1 MPPEALLLDGTFEL
15 VDITTL
21 QEHPENP
28 RIGDVASIM
37 ESIRANGFFLACG
50 CQTSTRRIIIGNHR
64 YKAAMKLGLK
74 VIPVIWHDVD
84 DASALRILLA
94 DNKTADE
101 ATYNQERLG
110 AILSS
115 LVQSTGSLEGS
126 GYKEGD
132 LEDILD
138 RLKFREGRSGDAS
151 GATFPKLPEQS
162 AEAGDWWM
170 LGLNWL
176 VVGEIGEEQA
186 DEVIAWWNKDH
197 GMVPALLI
205 KREEREAKHVGRT
218 GPVEAGEYDVGGA
231 YGPGSPAAGGE
242 VPELSSLDAD
252 QSPASEVGEP
262 ASEA

>member
-1 MPPEALLLDGTFEL
+1 MSEALVLDGTFEL

-74 VIPVIWHDVD
+74 EIPVIWHDVD

-115 LVQSTGSLEGS
+115 LSQATGTLQGT

-138 RLKFREGRSGDAS
+138 RLKFREARSGDIGGPS
-151 GATFPKLPEQS
+151 VPKVPEVT
-162 AEAGDWWM
+162 AEPGDWWG
-170 LGLNWL
+170 LGYHTLI
-176 VVGEIGEEQA
+176 VGENDLAAA
-186 DEVIAWWNKDH
+186 DAILAAWNKEPGHD
-197 GMVPALLI
+197 G
-205 KREEREAKHVGRT
+205 AKIVSRKEKGKVHVGRT
-218 GPVEAGEYDVGGA
+218 GPVEAGEYEPGGSF
-231 YGPGSPAAGGE
+231 GPGSPALGGAFSDSGGME
-242 VPELSSLDAD
+242 AD
-252 QSPASEVGEP
+252 QLSTPKVAGP